1 MGAYKN
7 ISLNIEIITSFS
19 EEYYNKI
26 GKDSVESWVENWPDD
41 MNLNCYVEGNFEIID
56 HPRVKR
62 ISFDITEYPK
72 FLERGKIGGQERK
85 FAKKA
90 FSFIHS
96 MQTTAADRI
105 IWLDADVITTDQLTR
120 PFIEAVLPNDVLS
133 THMGVT
139 YYEKKDGTPGRW
151 YVPETGFFAV
161 NTRHPKFSNFRDEY
175 RRRYLEHDQTNLR
188 RFYDNDVYGYV
199 LEELNTETLDLCKDF
214 GKPYKTPLRHTVLGP
229 YLHHYKAKGAKADY
243 INED

>member
-1 MGAYKN
+1 MDTHKT
-7 ISLNIEIITSFS
+7 IPLNLEIITSFS
-19 EEYYNKI
+19 EEYYQKI
-26 GKDSVESWVENWPDD
+26 GKDSVESWLKFWPTD
-41 MNLNCYVEGNFEIID
+41 LKLTCYVEGNFEIID
-56 HPRVKR
+56 DPRIKKIDFEV
-62 ISFDITEYPK
+62 TEYTK

-105 IWLDADVITTDQLTR
+105 VWIDADVISVGNLTR
-120 PFIEAVLPNDVLS
+120 SFVESLLPNNVLS

-139 YYEKKDGTPGRW
+139 YWEKKDGTPGRW

-161 NTRHPKFSNFRDEY
+161 NTRHPKFANFRDEY
-175 RRRYLEHDQTNLR
+175 RRRYLEHDQSNLR

-199 LEELNTETLDLCKDF
+199 LEELNTETLDLCRDF
-214 GKPYKTPLRHTVLGP
+214 TKPYKTPLRHTVLGP
-229 YLHHYKAKGAKADY
+229 YIHHYKAKGAKADY
-243 INED
+243 ANED

>member
-1 MGAYKN
+1 MVSHKEL
-7 ISLNIEIITSFS
+7 SLNLEIITSFS

-26 GKDSVESWVENWPDD
+26 GKDSIESWLNYWPSD
-41 MNLNCYVEGNFEIID
+41 MKLNCYVEGKFQIVNNPRIMPIPFE
-56 HPRVKR
+56 V
-62 ISFDITEYPK
+62 TEYTK

-96 MQTTAADRI
+96 MQTTGADRI
-105 IWLDADVITTDQLTR
+105 IWLDADVISINSITR
-120 PFIEAVLPNDVLS
+120 EFIESILPKEVLS

-139 YYEKKDGTPGRW
+139 YWETKNGIPGRW

-161 NTRHPKFSNFRDEY
+161 NTHHPKFAQFRDEY
-175 RRRYLEHDQTNLR
+175 RRRYLEHDNSNLR

-214 GKPYKTPLRHTVLGP
+214 AKPYKTPLRHTVLGP
-229 YLHHYKAKGAKADY
+229 YIHHYKAKGAKADY
-243 INED
+243 ASSD